1 MHRNVLISFSALAI
15 IVFATGTLALAGHYG
30 PPRGYN
36 PNPPVVRDHRT
47 VVRDHRGSTD
57 GSVKVRNNPPQ
68 CFLNCPKYYPRPR
81 GPNYFPGTK
90 PDVRDHRPGP
100 DREMC
105 GAHPC

>member
-1 MHRNVLISFSALAI
+1 MHRNVLISFSTFAI
-15 IVFATGTLALAGHYG
+15 IVFATGTLAQAGHYG
-30 PPRGYN
+30 PPPGYN
-36 PNPPVVRDHRT
+36 PNPPVVRDHRN

-68 CFLNCPKYYPRPR
+68 CFSNCPKNPIHR
-81 GPNYFPGTK
+81 GNNFPGTK
-90 PDVRDHRPGP
+90 PDVRDHRPGA